1 MLQAPI
7 RVYADA
13 RQRARQGY
21 GPARLPRGFDAD
33 APRAGIAALRLAAA
47 GLEAANGVYQVTSK
61 EKFGAPVFQNISQ
74 PGFRI
79 LRDEQL
85 NKGRARHGWLLLS
98 PEGEALYGLPTES
111 LTVPVSTWR
120 CYQAPQPA
128 PRIEAFQVL
137 TEAVNAFVD
146 AVEESVKEALVAEDW
161 QSARAASTSALEGL
175 CLSGQR
181 FGERFE
187 ARAVALL
194 RCRAQAALALR
205 DFKAALRDSVV
216 ILELLPGDAAEE
228 MALTAAAELGA
239 DAGELLEVIR
249 RGGILDRCSPLS
261 LRVVEQWVEDV
272 AKVAEARAN
281 LRHRQSEGAVDNDPQ
296 QQGEQ
301 AEQAPAPSE
310 EPRRSIKSLSGS
322 EVTDVYHRGFVAWAG
337 FPRAEEMREPLFFH
351 EWVLWL
357 GNQLSILNWRL
368 LARRKGVQL
377 EDSTAMSPRSQQRAA
392 VETLVAA
399 FESAGRP
406 AVEEPEVQGRPA
418 LCDAEAVLQQVSR
431 AVPGL
436 RSR

>member
-1 MLQAPI
+1 MPQAPI

-13 RQRARQGY
+13 RERARQGY

-47 GLEAANGVYQVTSK
+47 GLEAVNGVYQVTSK

-98 PEGEALYGLPTES
+98 PEGEALYGLPTELAALES

-137 TEAVNAFVD
+137 TGAVNAFVD
-146 AVEESVKEALVAEDW
+146 AVEASVKEALVAEEPGL
-161 QSARAASTSALEGL
+161 RREASTSALEGL

-216 ILELLPGDAAEE
+216 ILELLPGDTAEE
-228 MALTAAAELGA
+228 AL
-239 DAGELLEVIR
+239 V
-249 RGGILDRCSPLS
+249 
-261 LRVVEQWVEDV
+261 
-272 AKVAEARAN
+272 
-281 LRHRQSEGAVDNDPQ
+281 
-296 QQGEQ
+296 
-301 AEQAPAPSE
+301 
-310 EPRRSIKSLSGS
+310 
-322 EVTDVYHRGFVAWAG
+322 
-337 FPRAEEMREPLFFH
+337 
-351 EWVLWL
+351 
-357 GNQLSILNWRL
+357 
-368 LARRKGVQL
+368 
-377 EDSTAMSPRSQQRAA
+377 
-392 VETLVAA
+392 
-399 FESAGRP
+399 
-406 AVEEPEVQGRPA
+406 
-418 LCDAEAVLQQVSR
+418 
-431 AVPGL
+431 
-436 RSR
+436 

>member
-1 MLQAPI
+1 
-7 RVYADA
+7 
-13 RQRARQGY
+13 
-21 GPARLPRGFDAD
+21 
-33 APRAGIAALRLAAA
+33 
-47 GLEAANGVYQVTSK
+47 
-61 EKFGAPVFQNISQ
+61 VFQNISQ

-98 PEGEALYGLPTES
+98 PEGEALYGLPTEF

-137 TEAVNAFVD
+137 TGAVNAFVD
-146 AVEESVKEALVAEDW
+146 AVEASVKEALVAEDW
-161 QSARAASTSALEGL
+161 QSAREASTSALEGL

-216 ILELLPGDAAEE
+216 ILELLPGDTAEE

-239 DAGELLEVIR
+239 DADELLEVIR

-272 AKVAEARAN
+272 AKVADARAN
-281 LRHRQSEGAVDNDPQ
+281 PRHRQSEGAVDDPQ
-296 QQGEQ
+296 QQ
-301 AEQAPAPSE
+301 AEQALASE
-310 EPRRSIKSLSGS
+310 EPGRRVKSLSGS

-392 VETLVAA
+392 VEALVAA

-431 AVPGL
+431 VVPGL
-436 RSR
+436 RSH